1 MTEYQNWND
10 SRWDYMK
17 SQSKWHFD
25 TKRLAQEGADSYY
38 HVCRFDADW
47 TDAIAR
53 CMPQTRSSTWGDRN
67 DWNPKVAEE
76 GLYSATAEEKDLI
89 RAGADPK
96 MQIYERTKADDIEIF
111 QKVSE
116 WLGMDR
122 PMIKFHNQRTGQMLV
137 EHIDNFAAR
146 EERENSF
153 KVIDIDKNPEIMRRF
168 AIMLDDWKLGQ
179 VFQLGNANFHQWRK
193 GDCITWDWK
202 NIPHAT
208 CNMGWE
214 DRPML
219 QITGYV
225 TERTNAII
233 CERAYYDNI
242 QVVEIK

>member
-53 CMPQTRSSTWGDRN
+53 CMPQARSSTWGDRN
-67 DWNPKVAEE
+67 NYNAKIAAE

-96 MQIYERTKADDIEIF
+96 MAIYERTAADDIEIF

-153 KVIDIDKNPEIMRRF
+153 KVIDIDKQPELMRRF

-225 TERTNAII
+225 TERTDAII
-233 CERAYYDNI
+233 CERVYYDNI
-242 QVVEIK
+242 QVVEI

>member
-1 MTEYQNWND
+1 
-10 SRWDYMK
+10 MK
-17 SQSKWHFD
+17 SQSAWHFD
-25 TKRLAQEGADSYY
+25 PQRIAIEGPDSYY
-38 HVCRFDADW
+38 HICRFNTDW
-47 TDAIAR
+47 TDAIAC
-53 CMPQTRSSTWGDRN
+53 CMLLTRSSSWGDRN
-67 DWNPKVAEE
+67 NWNPKVAAE

-96 MQIYERTKADDIEIF
+96 MQIYERAKADDIEIF

-116 WLGMDR
+116 WLGIDR
-122 PMIKFHNQRTGQMLV
+122 PMIKFHNQRTGQILV

-153 KVIDIDKNPEIMRRF
+153 KVIDIDKQPDIMRRF

-179 VFQLGNANFHQWRK
+179 VFQLGTANFHQWRK

-202 NIPHAT
+202 DIPHAT

-225 TERTNAII
+225 TERTNKVIKNRSKDLI
-233 CERAYYDNI
+233 
-242 QVVEIK
+242 VEIK

>member
-10 SRWDYMK
+10 SRWDFMR

-25 TKRLAQEGADSYY
+25 NRRLATEGSDSYY
-38 HVCRFDADW
+38 HICRFDTDW

-53 CMPQTRSSTWGDRN
+53 CMPLTRSSTWGDRN
-67 DWNPKVAEE
+67 NWNPKVASE

-96 MQIYERTKADDIEIF
+96 MQIYERAKADDIEIF

-116 WLGMDR
+116 WLGIDR
-122 PMIKFHNQRTGQMLV
+122 PMIKFHNQRTGQILV

-153 KVIDIDKNPEIMRRF
+153 KVIDIDKQPDIMRRF

-179 VFQLGNANFHQWRK
+179 VFQLGTANFHQWRK

-202 NIPHAT
+202 DIPHAT

-225 TERTNAII
+225 TERTNKVIKNRSKDLI
-233 CERAYYDNI
+233 
-242 QVVEIK
+242 VEIK